1 MEHLTG
7 HRARADSDPLLT
19 ALHAQ
24 QASESQGEREERLR
38 REAAAKKISDAID
51 EQLKA
56 EEKARG
62 KKRTEVKILLLG
74 ALNTP
79 RYRLRYRSQY
89 SNTCPQLTQFPANRS
104 VPLKFC

>member
-7 HRARADSDPLLT
+7 HHARSDSDPLIS

-24 QASESQGEREERLR
+24 QANESQPERQERLR
-38 REAAAKKISDAID
+38 REAEAKKISEAID

-62 KKRTEVKILLLG
+62 KRTEVKILLLG
-74 ALNTP
+74 ALNI
-79 RYRLRYRSQY
+79 LRYDPPIYVSI
-89 SNTCPQLTQFPANRS
+89 L
-104 VPLKFC
+104 